1 MHLNELVNEIL
12 TKYDTRRAEAPY
24 LVGVDGL
31 GGAGKTT
38 LVQQLKAELE
48 STAKV
53 VVLHM
58 DNHIVERNKRYDTGY
73 EEWYEYYFLQWDIEM
88 LEEELF
94 KKVYN
99 NESKLTLP
107 FYDISVDQHKRNTI
121 SISEDSIILIEGIF
135 LQRKEWKP
143 YFDFIVF
150 VNCSKEKRFARIV
163 KRDTYLGDNQI
174 ILEKYKKR
182 YWLAEDYYLETEN
195 PVKSADI
202 VYNCL

>member
-1 MHLNELVNEIL
+1 MV
-12 TKYDTRRAEAPY
+12 
-24 LVGVDGL
+24 
-31 GGAGKTT
+31 
-38 LVQQLKAELE
+38 
-48 STAKV
+48 
-53 VVLHM
+53 
-58 DNHIVERNKRYDTGY
+58 
-73 EEWYEYYFLQWDIEM
+73 YFLISPFVLIVLAFLRRRRKQETAT
-88 LEEELF
+88 EELF

-107 FYDISVDQHKRNTI
+107 CYDISVDQHKRNTI

-135 LQRKEWKP
+135 LQRKEWKT

-202 VYNCL
+202 VYNGL

>member
-1 MHLNELVNEIL
+1 MDLNELVNEIL
-12 TKYDTRRAEAPY
+12 TKYETRRAKAPY

-48 STAKV
+48 RTTKV

-58 DNHIVERNKRYDTGY
+58 DNHIVERKKRSDTGY
-73 EEWYEYYFLQWDIEM
+73 EEWYEYYYLQWDIEM
-88 LEEELF
+88 LVEELF

-107 FYDISVDQHKRNTI
+107 FYDISVDQHKSKTI
-121 SISEDSIILIEGIF
+121 SITQDTIILVEGIF
-135 LQRKEWKP
+135 LQRKEWKS

-150 VNCSKEKRFARIV
+150 VNCSKGKRFDRIV
-163 KRDTYLGDNQI
+163 KRDTYLGNNQV

-195 PVKSADI
+195 PVQLANF
-202 VYNCL
+202 VYHDA